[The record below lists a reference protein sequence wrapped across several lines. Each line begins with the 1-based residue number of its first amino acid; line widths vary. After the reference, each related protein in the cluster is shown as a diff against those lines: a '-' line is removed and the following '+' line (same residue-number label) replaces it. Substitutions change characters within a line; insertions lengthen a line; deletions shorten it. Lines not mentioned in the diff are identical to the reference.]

1 LPKTD
6 LVAFPAIGQAVQRI
20 LSRCLSPV
28 LRTGRKD
35 GRGGG
40 GVGFVNPTGYDIV
53 GMYILCF
60 SFALGA
66 SCCLCEGIGWRDAT
80 GCRWG

>member
-1 LPKTD
+1 
-6 LVAFPAIGQAVQRI
+6 
-20 LSRCLSPV
+20 
-28 LRTGRKD
+28 
-35 GRGGG
+35 
-40 GVGFVNPTGYDIV
+40 VGFVNPTGYDIV